1 MSFHDPED
9 KSTYQ
14 EEVFTTIP
22 MSHGR
27 ITLEGSDK
35 VINLLGCYLVIEK
48 NTASQNDKVERYSIV
63 IRGGKWFLEDKIRD
77 PKNAA
82 TFRFPVNDKVEAM
95 LDDLNGFI
103 TEKTA
108 RLFFCTG
115 RKK

>member
-14 EEVFTTIP
+14 EKVFATIP
-22 MSHGR
+22 MNHGR

-48 NTASQNDKVERYSIV
+48 NTASQNDDAERYSIV

-82 TFRFPVNDKVEAM
+82 TFRFPVSDETEKM
-95 LDDLNGFI
+95 LEGLHGFI
-103 TEKTA
+103 TEKTEK
-108 RLFFCTG
+108 LFFCQG